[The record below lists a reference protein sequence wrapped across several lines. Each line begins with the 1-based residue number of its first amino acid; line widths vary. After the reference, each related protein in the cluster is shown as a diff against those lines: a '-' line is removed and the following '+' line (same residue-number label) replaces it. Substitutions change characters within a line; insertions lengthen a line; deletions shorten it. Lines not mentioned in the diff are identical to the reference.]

1 MKGYY
6 IMDHIEISFKKQ
18 KLYERALEA
27 LKMSNIDHYPID
39 EQNIYICGHLK
50 KKQVQKVMDDYL
62 IKCDVKKHE
71 DHITRE

>member
-1 MKGYY
+1 
-6 IMDHIEISFKKQ
+6 MDHIEISFKK
-18 KLYERALEA
+18 KKHYERALEA

>member
-1 MKGYY
+1 
-6 IMDHIEISFKKQ
+6 MDHIEISFKKQ
-18 KLYERALEA
+18 KHYERVLEA

>member
-1 MKGYY
+1 
-6 IMDHIEISFKKQ
+6 MDHIEISFKKQ
-18 KLYERALEA
+18 KHYERALVA

>member
-1 MKGYY
+1 
-6 IMDHIEISFKKQ
+6 MDHIEISFKKQ
-18 KLYERALEA
+18 KHYERTLEA

-50 KKQVQKVMDDYL
+50 KKQVKKVMDDYL

-71 DHITRE
+71 DQITRE